1 MERQS
6 GMKLFTFIIS
16 MLLVCAL
23 CFAVSA
29 ESADSDFE
37 IDGTT
42 LVKYKGFKDVVTV
55 PDGITEI
62 GESAFCGST
71 ATKII
76 LPETLEEI
84 RSYAFGNCYNLK
96 EITLPA
102 SLTNLEYEYDEQ
114 YSDPIIQACVFGNN
128 EKLEAIN
135 VAEGNA
141 NYTSIDGV
149 LFTADGKKLLYYPA
163 GKNRY
168 KSYAIPE
175 GTEEIGYSAF
185 SGVSLSSIELPST
198 LTTLH
203 DEGGDFSC
211 ISGLKEITVNSDK
224 SCFYSVD
231 GVLYQHNGTLVLY
244 PASKKGEVL
253 KKEDFPRGLTNI
265 GAFAFQGNEY
275 LKTIELPNTIHSV
288 DWMAFM
294 GAHSLESVTFPAA
307 TDFIS
312 GYAFSYCQNL
322 KKVTLP
328 GQYVYFPEDS
338 WGEGTNGAN
347 VFSDANS
354 SVVLCGTAGSNVQT
368 FAEKWGIEFEA
379 LNADDSSLQTAANSE
394 DIASAVP
401 TPDVIVL
408 QTEEG
413 KITVPAEP
421 EVEVNGFFETSGT
434 TLVRYTGI
442 DEEVVIV
449 PDGIEVL
456 GEFAFD
462 RCNARKIILPES
474 LKEIQCYCFFNCPNL
489 ADITLPASLETLG
502 SMQAFNIT
510 PALKR
515 FKVAQGNKNFVSVDG
530 VLFSADRETLLYY
543 PDGKNVGGTYA
554 IPEGTKWLGGAA
566 LGAARMSVVEIPA
579 SFDGNSFY
587 NDFSSMESLTDI
599 NVSPDNKT
607 CKSIDGMLFDND
619 GTLLAYPAGRKA
631 EHLGKDDFPAEMK
644 ALAPWAF
651 QHVQHLKTVE
661 IPDGITT
668 IPWMC
673 FTFTDCLERVTLPA
687 SVCNISGYAFAD
699 NSVLKSL
706 TVLNPEAVLMED
718 DENFSDEYRAKM
730 DFNILDDSPKAT
742 LRGYEGSTAQAY
754 AAKYDL
760 AFESLGEAPEKD
772 PNAPAPEPMPVF
784 VPGCAE

>member
-23 CFAVSA
+23 CFAAFA

-379 LNADDSSLQTAANSE
+379 LNTDDSSLQTAANSE

-456 GEFAFD
+456 GD
-462 RCNARKIILPES
+462 
-474 LKEIQCYCFFNCPNL
+474 
-489 ADITLPASLETLG
+489 
-502 SMQAFNIT
+502 
-510 PALKR
+510 
-515 FKVAQGNKNFVSVDG
+515 
-530 VLFSADRETLLYY
+530 
-543 PDGKNVGGTYA
+543 
-554 IPEGTKWLGGAA
+554 
-566 LGAARMSVVEIPA
+566 
-579 SFDGNSFY
+579 
-587 NDFSSMESLTDI
+587 SLT
-599 NVSPDNKT
+599 SPCPPPWRSSDP
-607 CKSIDGMLFDND
+607 CRPSISRPPSSGSRLPRA
-619 GTLLAYPAGRKA
+619 TRTSSPWTACSSVPT
-631 EHLGKDDFPAEMK
+631 GKPCCIIRTERM
-644 ALAPWAF
+644 WA
-651 QHVQHLKTVE
+651 
-661 IPDGITT
+661 
-668 IPWMC
+668 
-673 FTFTDCLERVTLPA
+673 
-687 SVCNISGYAFAD
+687 
-699 NSVLKSL
+699 
-706 TVLNPEAVLMED
+706 
-718 DENFSDEYRAKM
+718 
-730 DFNILDDSPKAT
+730 
-742 LRGYEGSTAQAY
+742 
-754 AAKYDL
+754 
-760 AFESLGEAPEKD
+760 
-772 PNAPAPEPMPVF
+772 EPMPFRKERNGSVAPLS
-784 VPGCAE
+784 VLPGCQSLRFPPLLTETLSTMTSLPWNP

>member
-6 GMKLFTFIIS
+6 GMKLFTFIFS

-23 CFAVSA
+23 CFAAFA

-489 ADITLPASLETLG
+489 ELRLRG
-502 SMQAFNIT
+502 RR
-510 PALKR
+510 ALQCR
-515 FKVAQGNKNFVSVDG
+515 QGNPA
-530 VLFSADRETLLYY
+530 VLS
-543 PDGKNVGGTYA
+543 
-554 IPEGTKWLGGAA
+554 
-566 LGAARMSVVEIPA
+566 
-579 SFDGNSFY
+579 
-587 NDFSSMESLTDI
+587 
-599 NVSPDNKT
+599 
-607 CKSIDGMLFDND
+607 
-619 GTLLAYPAGRKA
+619 GRK
-631 EHLGKDDFPAEMK
+631 ECGRNLCHSGRNEM
-644 ALAPWAF
+644 ARWRRSRCCPY
-651 QHVQHLKTVE
+651 VS
-661 IPDGITT
+661 
-668 IPWMC
+668 
-673 FTFTDCLERVTLPA
+673 R
-687 SVCNISGYAFAD
+687 
-699 NSVLKSL
+699 
-706 TVLNPEAVLMED
+706 
-718 DENFSDEYRAKM
+718 
-730 DFNILDDSPKAT
+730 
-742 LRGYEGSTAQAY
+742 
-754 AAKYDL
+754 
-760 AFESLGEAPEKD
+760 
-772 PNAPAPEPMPVF
+772 
-784 VPGCAE
+784 

>member
-6 GMKLFTFIIS
+6 GMKLFTFIFS

-23 CFAVSA
+23 CFAVFA

-135 VAEGNA
+135 VADGNA

-175 GTEEIGYSAF
+175 GTKEIGYSAF

-203 DEGGDFSC
+203 DEGGDFSS
-211 ISGLKEITVNSDK
+211 IKGLKEVTVNSDK
-224 SCFYSVD
+224 SRFYSVD

-244 PASKKGEVL
+244 PASKEGEVL

-275 LKTIELPNTIHSV
+275 LKTIELPNTIRSV

-328 GQYVYFPEDS
+328 GQNVYFPEDS

-368 FAEKWGIEFEA
+368 FAEKWGIGFEA
-379 LNADDSSLQTAANSE
+379 LNTNDSSLQTAANSE

-413 KITVPAEP
+413 EITIPAEP

-434 TLVRYTGI
+434 TLVRYIGI

-456 GEFAFD
+456 GEWAFD

-631 EHLGKDDFPAEMK
+631 EHLGKNDFPAEMK

-673 FTFTDCLERVTLPA
+673 FTFTDCLEKVTLPA

-730 DFNILDDSPKAT
+730 DFNILHDSPKAT

-784 VPGCAE
+784 VPDCAE